1 MKKGFYES
9 NISYFS
15 DTVTQLEKEK
25 TALEDKRKS
34 KEETSNESK
43 KLIDNLSEFESKVN
57 DLIENEATAKNT
69 FSNRA
74 SIREVIKETNKS
86 LEDAIASSISPEGI
100 KSS

>member
-1 MKKGFYES
+1 MK
-9 NISYFS
+9 
-15 DTVTQLEKEK
+15 K

-69 FSNRA
+69 FSNR
-74 SIREVIKETNKS
+74 
-86 LEDAIASSISPEGI
+86 
-100 KSS
+100 